1 MMEISKYEVITHL
14 LTLVI
19 TNIKDAASGLRWCV
33 AEMERRYRL
42 MAALGVRNLAGFN
55 RKVKEAIAAGEP
67 LVDPLWQPDE
77 HYQAGEEHAR
87 PPDLE
92 PLPIIV
98 VVVDAFADV
107 QMIVESG
114 RGSCRARA
122 EGSWV

>member
-98 VVVDAFADV
+98 VVVGGSCDV
-107 QMIVESG
+107 MMIVG
-114 RGSCRARA
+114 KQVDRKRG
-122 EGSWV
+122 